1 MSNNNQINNLLHN
14 ITTLTSSHKKLAKV
28 KGEDF
33 NVFSILKMER
43 KENDTHS
50 AFLRALLNPKGK
62 HYLGAKF
69 LELFIIVLKQ
79 SDLDFCSANE
89 SLKNFESNTAD
100 VNVEFKVGDNKYC
113 TDLKLCKGNKNCQ
126 CSGGRIDI
134 YLKDKAGNIISIENK
149 IDAIDQ
155 PAQLKR
161 YYNHK
166 TIKNCVVYLNKHG
179 SEPNED
185 SSRGLN
191 NGEDYIIISYAD
203 HIIKWLELCLKET
216 ANQPILRETI
226 KQYIILIKKITN
238 TVTNDQKE
246 DLKTA
251 MFNNTNIEAAKL
263 ISQNYLAIENEIK
276 ENFREAVFNKLKNCE
291 ELNEL
296 EVHLDPK
303 KDASNDCSA
312 IWIRFKGHTD
322 KEQFYGIESFSGRGH
337 ISGDLYVGIFDRTN
351 KDSKIPSLNFKQ
363 LDSKNIVDV
372 KTNWWPLAYKIDQEN
387 KTINLSDN
395 RMLVVLSQPGIKVYN
410 NLVNTVVA
418 ETLSFINDTK
428 KEFLELLNR
437 K

>member
-14 ITTLTSSHKKLAKV
+14 ITTLTKSHKKLAKV

-69 LELFIIVLKQ
+69 LDLFILVLKQ

-89 SLKNFESNTAD
+89 SLKNFESSTAD
-100 VNVEFKVGDNKYC
+100 VNVEFKVGENKYC
-113 TDLKLCKGNKNCQ
+113 TDLKLCKGDKNCQ

-134 YLKDKAGNIISIENK
+134 YIKDKAGNIISIENK

-238 TVTNDQKE
+238 TVTNEQKE
-246 DLKTA
+246 DLKA
-251 MFNNTNIEAAKL
+251 AIFNNTNIEAAKL

-276 ENFREAVFNKLKNCE
+276 EDFRIAVFN
-291 ELNEL
+291 ELNKSAEL
-296 EVHLDPK
+296 SEFEVHLDPNK
-303 KDASNDCSA
+303 HASKDCSA
-312 IWIRFKGHTD
+312 VWIKFKNHKGKD
-322 KEQFYGIESFSGRGH
+322 QFYGIESFSGRGH
-337 ISGDLYVGIFDRTN
+337 FDGDLYIGIFDQTN
-351 KDSKIPSLNFKQ
+351 KESKIPSLNFK
-363 LDSKNIVDV
+363 NINSNKVV
-372 KTNWWPLAYKIDQEN
+372 NIETTWWPLAYEITQEDKRVNLNSN
-387 KTINLSDN
+387 KAILI
-395 RMLVVLSQPGIKVYN
+395 LSQPEIKAYN
-410 NLVNTVVA
+410 NLVDKVVT

-428 KEFLELLNR
+428 TEFLELLN
-437 K
+437 KK